1 MTERIYLDTQY
12 QPSLEDF
19 KKHLRLTSDD
29 LDDALQMYLLAAVNA
44 AEHHIGKVIALS
56 DFSYTGPLVSLSC
69 RTPLREV
76 AEVKVDGAEVG
87 YDVRDGVLT
96 LAEGVS
102 GDVMTVRYTSGMNQV
117 PFDIKAAIM
126 LMAAKLFNNP
136 VDSVETLPS
145 QAKNLLRPYRS
156 YGMRDNGE

>member
-1 MTERIYLDTQY
+1 MTERIYLEQY

-19 KKHLRLTSDD
+19 KRHLRLTSDD
-29 LDDALQMYLLAAVNA
+29 LDETLQMNLLAAINA

-56 DFSYTGPLVSLSC
+56 EFSYTGPLVALAC
-69 RTPLREV
+69 QTPLKEVVEV
-76 AEVKVDGAEVG
+76 AVDGAEVG
-87 YDVRDGVLT
+87 YEVKDGVLT
-96 LAEGVS
+96 LAEGVT
-102 GDVMTVRYTSGMNQV
+102 GDAMSVRYTSGMNQV

-145 QAKNLLRPYRS
+145 VAKNLLRPYRS
-156 YGMRDNGE
+156 YGMKDNGE

>member
-1 MTERIYLDTQY
+1 MTERIYLEQY

-19 KKHLRLTSDD
+19 KRHLRLTSDD
-29 LDDALQMYLLAAVNA
+29 LDETLQMNLLAAINA

-56 DFSYTGPLVSLSC
+56 EFSYTGPLVALAC
-69 RTPLREV
+69 QTPLKEV
-76 AEVKVDGAEVG
+76 AEVAVDGAEVG
-87 YDVRDGVLT
+87 YEVKDGVLT
-96 LAEGVS
+96 LAEGVT
-102 GDVMTVRYTSGMNQV
+102 GDAMIVRYTSGMNQV

-145 QAKNLLRPYRS
+145 AAKNLLRPYRS
-156 YGMRDNGE
+156 YGMKDNGE

>member
-56 DFSYTGPLVSLSC
+56 DFSYTGPLVSLPC

-126 LMAAKLFNNP
+126 LMAARLFNNP

-145 QAKNLLRPYRS
+145 AAKNLLRPYRS

>member
-1 MTERIYLDTQY
+1 MTERIYLEQY
-12 QPSLEDF
+12 QPMLEDF
-19 KKHLRLTSDD
+19 KNHLRLTSDD
-29 LDDALQMYLLAAVNA
+29 LDGALQICLLAAVNA

-56 DFSYTGPLVSLSC
+56 DFSYAGPLVQLPC
-69 RTPLREV
+69 RTPLIEV

-87 YDVRDGVLT
+87 YEVKDGVLT
-96 LAEGVS
+96 LSEDVTGS
-102 GDVMTVRYTSGMNQV
+102 VMTVRYTSGMNQV

-136 VDSVETLPS
+136 VDTVETLPS
-145 QAKNLLRPYRS
+145 AAKNLLRPHRS

>member
-1 MTERIYLDTQY
+1 MTERIYLEQY
-12 QPSLEDF
+12 QPKLEDF
-19 KKHLRLTSDD
+19 KKHLRLTLND

-44 AEHHIGKVIALS
+44 AEHHIGQVIALS
-56 DFSYTGPLVSLSC
+56 DFSYTGPLVPLPC
-69 RTPLREV
+69 RMPLIEV

-96 LAEGVS
+96 LAEGVTGS
-102 GDVMTVRYTSGMNQV
+102 VMTVRYKSGMCQV

-136 VDSVETLPS
+136 VDTVETLPS
-145 QAKNLLRPYRS
+145 AAKNLLRPHRS

>member
-1 MTERIYLDTQY
+1 MTERIYLEQY
-12 QPSLEDF
+12 QPTLEDF
-19 KKHLRLTSDD
+19 KNHLRLTSDD

-56 DFSYTGPLVSLSC
+56 DFSYAGPLVQLPC
-69 RTPLREV
+69 RTPLIEV

-87 YDVRDGVLT
+87 YEVKDGVLT
-96 LAEGVS
+96 LAEDVTGS
-102 GDVMTVRYTSGMNQV
+102 VMTVRYTSGINQV

-136 VDSVETLPS
+136 VDTVETLPS
-145 QAKNLLRPYRS
+145 AAKNLLRPHRS